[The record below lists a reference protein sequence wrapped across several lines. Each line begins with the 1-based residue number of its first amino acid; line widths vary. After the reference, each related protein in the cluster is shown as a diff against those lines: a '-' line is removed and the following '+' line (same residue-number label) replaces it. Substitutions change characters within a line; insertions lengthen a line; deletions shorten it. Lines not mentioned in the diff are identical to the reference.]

1 MNLRLLLY
9 STSHCHL
16 CEQAELMLTTLA
28 ANYEL
33 EWSTI
38 EITEDPNLLSLYELK
53 IPVIR
58 RVDNG
63 HEISWPFTSNQIIEL
78 IK

>member
-1 MNLRLLLY
+1 
-9 STSHCHL
+9 
-16 CEQAELMLTTLA
+16 MLTTLA

-38 EITEDPNLLSLYELK
+38 EIAEDPNLLSLYELK
-53 IPVIR
+53 IPVIK
-58 RVDNG
+58 RVDSGN
-63 HEISWPFTSNQIIEL
+63 EISWPFTSNQIIQL

>member
-1 MNLRLLLY
+1 
-9 STSHCHL
+9 
-16 CEQAELMLTTLA
+16 MLTTLA

-58 RVDNG
+58 RVDNS